1 MFAELEPPPRSMV
14 WLGCWDCQ
22 REVPLNYAPSSAP
35 LRTRDGQPVEGHFAT
50 FTLGYVAFQVFTV
63 DFTAADRHG
72 ADPWNTHSPPPLAQ
86 ALTHIW
92 PQLLAAR
99 DIVWPQQAFR
109 REDWDRLVTWDG
121 KLRRNSTQV
130 SVPV

>member
-1 MFAELEPPPRSMV
+1 MV
-14 WLGCWDCQ
+14 WLGCWDCE

-35 LRTRDGQPVEGHFAT
+35 LPTRDGKTVEGHFAT

-63 DFTAADRHG
+63 DFPAADRHD
-72 ADPWNTHSPPPLAQ
+72 ADVWNTHPPPWLAQ
-86 ALTHIW
+86 ALTRIW

-99 DIVWPQQAFR
+99 DIAWPQQGFR

-121 KLRRNSTQV
+121 KLRHSSTQV
-130 SVPV
+130 ADPP